1 MLCPYA
7 QIRQWLASYMVQW
20 NIQLWR
26 PRRRKGT
33 QNVMVNFLAA
43 AAHYYRQSRIH
54 FDKSFNYILHHS
66 TISAVC
72 AMMCS
77 IIFLN
82 NFLNLVREMCFFSF
96 WSPHGNI
103 EIDKA
108 NENEKSIC
116 FGSHDVDPSGPMQH
130 SLCIWR
136 LKRHNT
142 FESMPHH

>member
-1 MLCPYA
+1 MA
-7 QIRQWLASYMVQW
+7 A
-20 NIQLWR
+20 
-26 PRRRKGT
+26 KGHPKCDGE
-33 QNVMVNFLAA
+33 LSCSS
-43 AAHYYRQSRIH
+43 RQSRIH

-82 NFLNLVREMCFFSF
+82 NFLNLVREMCLFLLVVA
-96 WSPHGNI
+96 HGNI

-116 FGSHDVDPSGPMQH
+116 FGSHDVDPSAPMQH
-130 SLCIWR
+130 SSYGLTSKTSQYFLL
-136 LKRHNT
+136 LKAYTSSLNIAVCYT
-142 FESMPHH
+142 FKMAVLS

>member
-1 MLCPYA
+1 
-7 QIRQWLASYMVQW
+7 
-20 NIQLWR
+20 
-26 PRRRKGT
+26 
-33 QNVMVNFLAA
+33 MVNFLAA
-43 AAHYYRQSRIH
+43 AAHHHRQSRIH

-82 NFLNLVREMCFFSF
+82 NFLNLVREMCLFLLVVA
-96 WSPHGNI
+96 HGNI

-116 FGSHDVDPSGPMQH
+116 FGSHDVDPSGLMQH
-130 SLCIWR
+130 SSYGLTSKTSQYFLL
-136 LKRHNT
+136 LKAYTSSLNIAVCYLHFQNGY
-142 FESMPHH
+142 FVMSIKVIN